1 MKFEIT
7 FEISPA
13 GVFGVPEEGGTVLP
27 ARAGTYTGVSIHT
40 ATLTIVG
47 YGSLSEYRQENEA
60 IALPLHLGNVEGRV
74 QDNFIFLHVDAN
86 TSTEAYDMVVQ
97 ALEKFLQHLS
107 VNQRRPFTYKPLII
121 ESEDGKLYPVPKVL
135 SLGRVTHY
143 HLEQLSK
150 DIQEAE
156 TACFVQDVVL
166 DRALQY
172 YEHAILLYERRGQIA
187 DVLSRHYQY
196 LISAVFLTLWKA
208 VSTIVGDPSH
218 DRDYQKRYKKFGFD
232 YQFFTS
238 KIQHLNKLRNSYDV
252 AHYSLNENL
261 LKEVDVNVGEAQ
273 SIAAEV
279 LRLYREYIRNMSVQ
293 QVG

>member
-1 MKFEIT
+1 MKFEVT
-7 FEISPA
+7 FAIYPE
-13 GVFGVPEEGGTVLP
+13 GVFGVPEEGGMVLP
-27 ARAGTYTGVSIHT
+27 ARAGTYTGVPIHM
-40 ATLTIVG
+40 ATLTVVG

-60 IALPLHLGNVEGRV
+60 VRHPLHLGNVQGRI
-74 QDNFIFLHVDAN
+74 QDNFIFLQVDA
-86 TSTEAYDMVVQ
+86 TTYIEAYDMVVQ
-97 ALEKFLQHLS
+97 AIEKFLQHLS

-121 ESEDGKLYPVPKVL
+121 EAEDGKHYPVPKML

-156 TACFVQDVVL
+156 AACFVQDTLL

-172 YEHAILLYERRGQIA
+172 FEHALLLYEKRGQIA
-187 DVLSRHYQY
+187 DPLSRHYQY
-196 LISAVFLTLWKA
+196 LISAVFLNLWKA

-218 DRDYQKRYKKFGFD
+218 DRDYQKRYRTFGFD

-252 AHYSLNENL
+252 AHYTLDENL
-261 LKEVDVNVGEAQ
+261 LKEVDANVGEAQ
-273 SIAAEV
+273 NIAAEV
-279 LRLYREYIRNMSVQ
+279 LRKYREYIRNNSPQ
-293 QVG
+293 Q